1 MPLFDASVLSPSRS
15 SSCLIGQVGCTVLWD
30 SKATNA
36 VKADAPISCH
46 QVRDQG
52 AKSAMETKDK
62 YRKWMGISLA
72 VLASL
77 QLYFVREL
85 LAAFALFILVFGLL
99 GAVIAGV
106 YMLQKSWEAGLG
118 FMLASQNRWV
128 LAMRRGISFAED
140 WARRAIRR
148 TGPELP
154 SNI

>member
-1 MPLFDASVLSPSRS
+1 
-15 SSCLIGQVGCTVLWD
+15 
-30 SKATNA
+30 
-36 VKADAPISCH
+36 
-46 QVRDQG
+46 
-52 AKSAMETKDK
+52 METKDK
-62 YRKWMGISLA
+62 YRKWMGISLG

-106 YMLQKSWEAGLG
+106 YMLQKSWEAGLS

-128 LAMRRGISFAED
+128 LAMRRGISFPED
-140 WARRAIRR
+140 WARRPIRR